1 MMDAFS
7 RRDTSAL
14 GRWWWTIDRWSL
26 AALLCIVTI
35 GVLMSFS
42 ASPAVAARINAD
54 PYFFV
59 KRHAIML
66 CPTLFLFWATSMLS
80 TLHVR
85 RLAAGLYIL
94 SIFLLVYTLVGG
106 IEIKGARRWI
116 HMGGFSLQASEFIKP
131 SLAVV
136 TAWMLSEKYR
146 DLRFPGVTISLLLT
160 GIGITLLVL
169 QPDLGMTLV
178 VATTWVI
185 QIFVAGLPII
195 WMLLMGG
202 LGIVGL
208 TGSYFFMPH
217 VTKRVNQFLTP
228 QAPDDIYQVTQS
240 LEAFMQGGWFGRGPG
255 EGIIKRHVPDAHAD
269 FVFSVVGEEFGLWMC
284 LFIVVLYGLI
294 VLRTLMRAV
303 QVPSMFV
310 LIASSG
316 LAVQMGLQAFINMA
330 SALYII
336 PTKGMTMP
344 FVSYGGSSLLA
355 LGVSMGML
363 FALTRRRHGWVDVV

>member
-26 AALLCIVTI
+26 AALLCIMTI

-42 ASPAVAARINAD
+42 ASPAVAARLNAD

-59 KRHAIML
+59 KRHALML
-66 CPTLFLFWATSMLS
+66 GPTLIFFWGTSMLS

-85 RLAAGLYIL
+85 RLACVLYVV
-94 SIFLLVYTLVGG
+94 SIFLLVYTLISG

-146 DLRFPGVTISLLLT
+146 DLRFPGVTISLLLSS
-160 GIGITLLVL
+160 IGITLLVL

-178 VATTWVI
+178 VATTWVV
-185 QIFVAGLPII
+185 QIFVAGLPLL
-195 WMLLMGG
+195 WMFLMGG
-202 LGIVGL
+202 IGL
-208 TGSYFFMPH
+208 AGLVGSYFFMPH
-217 VTKRVNQFLTP
+217 VAKRINQFLSP

-255 EGIIKRHVPDAHAD
+255 EGVIKRHVPDAHAD

-284 LFIVVLYGLI
+284 LFVVALYAII
-294 VLRTLMRAV
+294 VLRSLVRAV

-344 FVSYGGSSLLA
+344 FISYGGSSLLA
-355 LGVSMGML
+355 LGVGMGML